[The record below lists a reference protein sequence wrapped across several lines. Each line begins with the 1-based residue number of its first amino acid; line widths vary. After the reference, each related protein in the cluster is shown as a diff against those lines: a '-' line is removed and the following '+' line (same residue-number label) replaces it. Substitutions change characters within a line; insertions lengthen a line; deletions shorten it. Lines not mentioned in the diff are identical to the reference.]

1 MLNLIDA
8 SILLA
13 FATLLGMAALNDF
26 RSLVI
31 PNRLCL
37 AIVALY
43 PAHVLASSTPVD
55 WASGLMAGGVVFGIG
70 TVMFALRLT
79 GGGDVKLMAAA
90 GVWAGLEM
98 LPMMVLLVMA
108 VGGCYSLFE
117 AIRLKYPQRILRRLL
132 KREQVRQTGGKDVVP
147 YGVAISTGGLYV
159 ALTQF
164 ISSF

>member
-1 MLNLIDA
+1 MLSPIDGA
-8 SILLA
+8 IMLA
-13 FATLLGMAALNDF
+13 FATLLAMAALSDF
-26 RSLVI
+26 RSYVI

-37 AIVALY
+37 AILVLY
-43 PAHVLASSTPVD
+43 PAHVLASAAPVD
-55 WASGLMAGGVVFGIG
+55 WVSGLMAGGIVFGIG
-70 TVMFALRLT
+70 AVMFAFRLT

-98 LPMMVLLVMA
+98 LPMMLALVMV

-132 KREQVRQTGGKDVVP
+132 KRDQVRPSGGKDVVP

-159 ALTQF
+159 ALTLF

>member
-1 MLNLIDA
+1 MLNAIDA
-8 SILLA
+8 AILLS
-13 FATLLGMAALNDF
+13 FATLLAMAALSDF
-26 RSLVI
+26 RSFVI

-43 PAHVLASSTPVD
+43 PAHVMASGVSVD
-55 WASGLMAGGVVFGIG
+55 WASGLTAAAIVFGIG
-70 TVMFALRLT
+70 TVMFASAMI
-79 GGGDVKLMAAA
+79 GGGDVKLMTAAA
-90 GVWAGLEM
+90 LWAGLEL
-98 LPMMVLLVMA
+98 LPMMLLLVIA

-117 AIRLKYPQRILRRLL
+117 AIRLKYPQRLLRRLL
-132 KREQVRQTGGKDVVP
+132 KREQAQSAAGKDFVP